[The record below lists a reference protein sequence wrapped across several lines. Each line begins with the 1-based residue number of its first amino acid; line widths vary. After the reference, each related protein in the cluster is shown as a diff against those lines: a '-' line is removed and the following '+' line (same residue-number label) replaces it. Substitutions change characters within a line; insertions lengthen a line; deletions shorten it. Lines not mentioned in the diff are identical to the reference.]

1 MALSFDKVYQDVQ
14 RFRLGA
20 YCSTSEKG
28 EIATPFHT
36 HNKGQF
42 IYAEKGTLHIATADR
57 QYFLPVEHFIWIPRG
72 VTHRMWTNN
81 ATVRMFTIYFDN
93 QHLEDDFYQTTG
105 VYMVNN
111 LLHEMIRFVLS
122 WEGHI
127 GKSEF
132 SSYQFLQALKAI
144 LPGVSKT
151 RQLPLLGFIKPR
163 DERLQEVIDYMRKH
177 LDEKLELGQVA
188 GKFGFSTRSLSRSFN
203 AEGTSFIE
211 YLQSLRIIQS
221 MELLAEKD
229 FSISRIAAMVG
240 YDSITAFSHTFMRF
254 TGIRPS
260 AYTKGLLS

>member
-1 MALSFDKVYQDVQ
+1 MALPFDRVYQEVQ

-28 EIATPFHT
+28 GIATPFHM

-42 IYAEKGTLHIATADR
+42 IYAEKGTLHIATEDR

-72 VTHRMWTNN
+72 VMHRMWTNN

-93 QHLEDDFYQTTG
+93 QHMEDDFYHTTG

-111 LLHEMIRFVLS
+111 LLHEMIHFVLS
-122 WEGHI
+122 WEGHV
-127 GKSEF
+127 GKNNF
-132 SSYQFLQALKAI
+132 SSHQFLMGLKAI
-144 LPGVSKT
+144 LPGLSKT

-177 LDEKLELGQVA
+177 LDEKLELGQIAV
-188 GKFGFSTRSLSRSFN
+188 KFGFSTRSLSRSFN
-203 AEGTSFIE
+203 AEGTGFIE
-211 YLQSLRIIQS
+211 YLQSLRIIQA

-229 FSISRIAAMVG
+229 FSVGRIAAMVG

-260 AYTKGLLS
+260 AYTKGL

>member
-1 MALSFDKVYQDVQ
+1 MALPFDKVYHDVQ

-28 EIATPFHT
+28 GIATPFHM

-42 IYAEKGTLHIATADR
+42 IYAEKGTLHIATEDR

-72 VTHRMWTNN
+72 VRHRMWTNN

-93 QHLEDDFYQTTG
+93 QYTTDDFYHATG

-111 LLHEMIRFVLS
+111 LLHEMIQFVLS
-122 WEGHI
+122 WEGHV
-127 GKSEF
+127 GKHDF
-132 SSYQFLQALKAI
+132 SSYQFLMGLKAI
-144 LPGVSKT
+144 LPGLSKT

-203 AEGTSFIE
+203 MEGTSFIE

-229 FSISRIAAMVG
+229 FSVGRIAAMVG

-260 AYTKGLLS
+260 AYTKGL